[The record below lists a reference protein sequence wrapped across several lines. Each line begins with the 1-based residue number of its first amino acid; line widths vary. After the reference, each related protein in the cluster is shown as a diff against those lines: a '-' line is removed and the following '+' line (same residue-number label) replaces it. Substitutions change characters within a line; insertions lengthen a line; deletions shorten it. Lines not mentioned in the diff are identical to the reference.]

1 MLIHFAPRPAS
12 LPSSSVHVLTHV
24 LLHVAHYILT
34 RSHTFSSTHSLRSLH
49 LITCKELTHL
59 GRSSPS
65 TTPVFTVSS
74 TRSALEHSFQHVYQ
88 HATQHI
94 SFRSKTFWSTLV
106 YIYLP
111 TLLMA
116 CLGLRPLSLSTHISP
131 LSPHIPQYIDNVY
144 QNTYFY
150 CFFHINS
157 LVTNIFLYTF
167 FISL

>member
-59 GRSSPS
+59 GHSSPS

-88 HATQHI
+88 HAIQHI

-116 CLGLRPLSLSTHISP
+116 CLGLRPLFSPYFTPPLYHHISP
-131 LSPHIPQYIDNVY
+131 LSP
-144 QNTYFY
+144 TYSSI
-150 CFFHINS
+150 HR
-157 LVTNIFLYTF
+157 
-167 FISL
+167 

>member
-24 LLHVAHYILT
+24 LLHVTHYILT

-59 GRSSPS
+59 GHSSPS
-65 TTPVFTVSS
+65 TTPVFSVSS

-88 HATQHI
+88 HAIQHI
-94 SFRSKTFWSTLV
+94 SFRSKTFWNTLV

-116 CLGLRPLSLSTHISP
+116 CLGLRPLFFTPPTLTHITTTFT
-131 LSPHIPQYIDNVY
+131 
-144 QNTYFY
+144 TYSSI
-150 CFFHINS
+150 HR
-157 LVTNIFLYTF
+157 
-167 FISL
+167 